1 MTIEIRVLGRFSVWQ
16 EGVEVPA
23 GAFRGRLVRS
33 LVRMLVVRRGS
44 FVSRDRLIEALWPAG
59 APADPDLN
67 LNVLVTRARSALGAP
82 SLILTGPGGY
92 SFAGADACR
101 VDAESFL
108 EFVASGRMTDALAL
122 WGGEPLAEDAY
133 ADWAQEYRDHLNRAH
148 LEALEGAA
156 AAALAAGAPAR
167 AVAWA
172 RLAVAEAPLR
182 EASSLL
188 LARALAASRDTAG
201 ALEVLA
207 GLRGKLAEEL
217 GLDPSAETLEMET
230 RILRGEEPGV
240 ALATTPAA
248 SARQFGGLAFIGRE
262 AELGAI
268 LSMADGAAL
277 VAGASGS
284 GKSRLLAEAVAR
296 SGRPALSVRASPSER
311 DEPWHVVRALVRA
324 GLALDPRAADALAQ
338 LPAEALAEIV
348 PELAALRP
356 ATGGPLDLES
366 RRALVLEGAVRFVEA
381 VAGADCLLAVDDL
394 QWADA
399 SSLAVLERAAARL
412 PAMGLIL
419 AIRPEEVA
427 PGGPAGLYLERLAA
441 LGRPLVR
448 IDLGPLTGRA
458 LGAAIADSELVT
470 CVVEDTDG
478 SPMAVAEL
486 VRELAA
492 RGAIEPG
499 PDGCWIAASADAH
512 ALAREAARRG
522 QRTTIEAR
530 VDRHPLAR
538 RELLALLALLGR
550 PVPARLLALSVG
562 APAGIVLGH
571 LDALGRTELVNA
583 GADGWSVAHDLI
595 AEVVA
600 GRIPP
605 TSRARL
611 HEMLASA
618 LRDEGA
624 DPSEVARHLAGAGDA
639 PAAAG
644 AFAEAAAQRLG
655 RFAHREAEQ
664 VAEAG
669 LALGPSDEVRS
680 SLLEVRAEARA
691 VTGDLVGAREDLRGA
706 LAGAPRGSRRSHL
719 LTRMAL
725 LTSGSEDLA
734 RASELAEL
742 AMAEAGQDPGAR
754 AEALSVAAI
763 IDMNTDRRDRA
774 GQRSEEA
781 LELFRRAGHARGIA
795 DVLDGRAMATFL
807 GGNIRGAVVAFDRVA
822 RLFEDS
828 GDLLRV
834 GTPRSTRGHALT
846 FMARPGEGLADAR
859 AALELGRTL
868 GHSEGEATAL
878 WHCSEALSALGNP
891 GEALEAAIAAL
902 GIAERI
908 GHREWTAASL
918 RAVGIALQ
926 AAGDLTGA
934 EAAFRRSLATSEN
947 LSLFAGWASARIAL
961 VLVAGGDAAGSA
973 PHVARSLAEGPELSR
988 YEGRLAQAEVAVAS
1002 GDAGASRIVA
1012 DALALAEK
1020 GGHLLGARRLA
1031 ELKAALEGADRGA

>member
-1 MTIEIRVLGRFSVWQ
+1 MTIEIRVLGRFSVWR
-16 EGVEVPA
+16 EGVEIPA
-23 GAFRGRLVRS
+23 GAFHGRLVRS
-33 LVRMLVVRRGS
+33 LVRMLVTRRGS
-44 FVSRDRLIEALWPAG
+44 FVSRDLLIEALWPAG

-92 SFAGADACR
+92 SFAGAGACS

-133 ADWAQEYRDHLNRAH
+133 ADWAQEYRDRLNRAH

-182 EASSLL
+182 EASYLL

-207 GLRGKLAEEL
+207 GLRGKLTEEL
-217 GLDPSAETLEMET
+217 GLDPSAETLGLEA

-240 ALATTPAA
+240 PVATPPAA

-268 LSMADGAAL
+268 LSMAEGAAL

-296 SGRPALSVRASPSER
+296 SGRRALSVRASPSER
-311 DEPWHVVRALVRA
+311 DEPWHVVRALVSA

-338 LPAEALAEIV
+338 LPAAALAEAV

-356 ATGGPLDLES
+356 ATGGPLDVES
-366 RRALVLEGAVRFVEA
+366 RRTLALEGAVRFVEA
-381 VAGADCLLAVDDL
+381 AAGADCLLAVDDL

-412 PAMGLIL
+412 PAMGLVL
-419 AIRPEEVA
+419 AIRPEEVV
-427 PGGPAGLYLERLAA
+427 PGGPAALSLERLAA
-441 LGRPLVR
+441 PGRPLIR
-448 IDLGPLTGRA
+448 IDLGPLTERA
-458 LGAAIADSELVT
+458 LGAAIADPELVA
-470 CVVEDTDG
+470 CVVEDTDA

-499 PDGCWIAASADAH
+499 PDGRWGAASAGAH

-530 VDRHPLAR
+530 VDRHPPAR

-550 PVPARLLALSVG
+550 PVAARLLALSVG
-562 APAGIVLGH
+562 EPAGLVLGD
-571 LDALGRTELVNA
+571 LDALGRAELVSA

-600 GRIPP
+600 GRIPA

-611 HEMLASA
+611 HEMLAGA
-618 LRDEGA
+618 LRHEGA

-639 PAAAG
+639 PAAAR
-644 AFAEAAAQRLG
+644 AFAEAAAQRLR

-669 LALGPSDEVRS
+669 LALGPSEEVRS

-691 VTGDLVGAREDLRGA
+691 TTGDLVGAREDIRGA
-706 LAGAPRGSRRSHL
+706 LAGAPGGTRRSHL

-725 LTSGSEDLA
+725 LASGSEDLA

-742 AMAEAGQDPGAR
+742 AMAEAGQDPAAR

-763 IDMNTDRRDRA
+763 IDMNADRRVRA

-846 FMARPGEGLADAR
+846 FMARPREGLADAR
-859 AALELGRTL
+859 AALELARTL
-868 GHSEGEATAL
+868 GHSEGEAYAL
-878 WHCSEALSALGNP
+878 WHCSEALSALGQP
-891 GEALEAAIAAL
+891 DEALEAATAAL

-918 RAVGIALQ
+918 RAVGIARQ
-926 AAGDLTGA
+926 AAGDLSGA

-961 VLVAGGDAAGSA
+961 VLVAAGDAAGSA

-988 YEGRLAQAEVAVAS
+988 YEGRLAHAEVAVAS
-1002 GDAGASRIVA
+1002 GDAGASQIVA
-1012 DALALAEK
+1012 EALALAEK

-1031 ELKAALEGADRGA
+1031 ELQAALEGTDRGA

>member
-1 MTIEIRVLGRFSVWQ
+1 MTIEIRVLGRFSVWR
-16 EGVEVPA
+16 EGVEIPA
-23 GAFRGRLVRS
+23 GAFHGRLVRS

-44 FVSRDRLIEALWPAG
+44 FVSRDLLIEALWPAG

-67 LNVLVTRARSALGAP
+67 LNVLVTRARSALGAS
-82 SLILTGPGGY
+82 SLVLTGPGGY
-92 SFAGADACR
+92 SFAGAGACS

-133 ADWAQEYRDHLNRAH
+133 ADWAQDYRDRLNRAH

-156 AAALAAGAPAR
+156 AAALVGGAPAR

-182 EASSLL
+182 EASYLL

-201 ALEVLA
+201 ALQVLA
-207 GLRGKLAEEL
+207 ELRGKLAEEL
-217 GLDPSAETLEMET
+217 GLDPSEETRRLEA
-230 RILRGEEPGV
+230 RILRGEEVGVPVAPLPGE
-240 ALATTPAA
+240 T
-248 SARQFGGLAFIGRE
+248 ARQPSGLAFIGRE

-268 LSMADGAAL
+268 LAMADGAAL

-284 GKSRLLAEAVAR
+284 GKSRLLAETVAR
-296 SGRPALSVRASPSER
+296 SRRRALSVRASPSER

-338 LPAEALAEIV
+338 LPAAALAEAV

-356 ATGGPLDLES
+356 ATGGPMDVES
-366 RRALVLEGAVRFVEA
+366 RRALALEGAVRFVEA
-381 VAGADCLLAVDDL
+381 AAGADCLLAVDDL

-412 PAMGLIL
+412 PAMGLVL

-427 PGGPAGLYLERLAA
+427 PGGPAALSLQRLAA
-441 LGRPLVR
+441 LGRPLIR
-448 IDLGPLTGRA
+448 IDLGPLTERA
-458 LGAAIADSELVT
+458 LGTAIADPELVA

-499 PDGCWIAASADAH
+499 PDGRWIAASAGAH

-530 VDRHPLAR
+530 VDRHPAAR

-562 APAGIVLGH
+562 APAGLVLGD
-571 LDALGRTELVNA
+571 LDALGRTGLVNA
-583 GADGWSVAHDLI
+583 GAEGWSVAHDLI

-600 GRIPP
+600 GRIPA

-611 HEMLASA
+611 HELLASA
-618 LRDEGA
+618 LRHEGA

-644 AFAEAAAQRLG
+644 AFAEAAAQRLR

-669 LALGPSDEVRS
+669 LALGPTEEVRS

-691 VTGDLVGAREDLRGA
+691 TTGDLVGAREDLRGA
-706 LAGAPRGSRRSHL
+706 LAGAPAGTRRSHL

-725 LTSGSEDLA
+725 LASGSEDLA

-742 AMAEAGQDPGAR
+742 AMAEAGQDPAAR

-763 IDMNTDRRDRA
+763 IDMNADRRARA
-774 GQRSEEA
+774 GQRSEQA

-859 AALELGRTL
+859 AALELARTL
-868 GHSEGEATAL
+868 GHSEGEAYAL

-891 GEALEAAIAAL
+891 GEALEAATAAL

-926 AAGDLTGA
+926 AAGDLSGA

-1002 GDAGASRIVA
+1002 GDAGASPIVA
-1012 DALALAEK
+1012 EALALAEK
-1020 GGHLLGARRLA
+1020 GGHLLGARRLS
-1031 ELKAALEGADRGA
+1031 ELKAAL